1 MKLFF
6 CKIQVYHFGYTSGNL
21 PLFDLSAINNYKNSD
36 GVQIVIF
43 QLQLSLVLSKLTS
56 LSFIKTLFVSYFK

>member
-6 CKIQVYHFGYTSGNL
+6 CKLQVYAGNL

-56 LSFIKTLFVSYFK
+56 LSFIKTLCVPYFK